1 MAAEKC
7 TKKRD
12 ARAKLLSAYHLYGN
26 FGEKFSSNGT
36 GIFLAPKTGT
46 GMSCT
51 IYKIP
56 VNFSLSLDFEAWHWR
71 CKQMGQKI
79 SIVFR
84 NSGKKVMPRKVLL
97 FFRKISTG
105 MNSSI

>member
-1 MAAEKC
+1 MAVEKC

-56 VNFSLSLDFEAWHWR
+56 VNFSLSLDLKPGTGNANKWDR
-71 CKQMGQKI
+71 K
-79 SIVFR
+79 FR
-84 NSGKKVMPRKVLL
+84 S
-97 FFRKISTG
+97 FR
-105 MNSSI
+105 

>member
-46 GMSCT
+46 GMSCA

-56 VNFSLSLDFEAWHWR
+56 VNFSLSLDLKPGTGNANKWDR
-71 CKQMGQKI
+71 K
-79 SIVFR
+79 FR
-84 NSGKKVMPRKVLL
+84 SFSVKAGKR
-97 FFRKISTG
+97 
-105 MNSSI
+105 